1 MHVYFYL
8 LSFKTKSG
16 HFLHSLQLSSQVH
29 VFLYYTFVLL
39 LPCQDLQ
46 NRAYIHTNT
55 EQWTELKN
63 KMAVIPHPQQCLDHR
78 PYSPDLALLDYHLS
92 PGPKKNWKVAIFQPT
107 QRSFLQRRP
116 GLDGQPS
123 GVPPPCENYSNRL
136 RSVLSFVGSVL
147 NKSQVWL
154 L

>member
-1 MHVYFYL
+1 MYFYL
-8 LSFKTKSG
+8 LSFKSKSG
-16 HFLHSLQLSSQVH
+16 HFLHSLQLSYQVH

-63 KMAVIPHPQQCLDHR
+63 KMAVIPHPQQCLDHP

-92 PGPKKNWKVAIFQPT
+92 PGPKKIESSQFFS
-107 QRSFLQRRP
+107 QRGGHSCSGDLVGWTTFWGP
-116 GLDGQPS
+116 PS
-123 GVPPPCENYSNRL
+123 SCESYSNRL
-136 RSVLSFVGSVL
+136 RSVLSFVGSML